1 MSQGAAMQSPQ
12 RFSLFLTPS
21 DTDFAYLDG
30 LIKEITAAQN
40 AYPFE
45 PHVTVYSG
53 SCNNQAVLKKS
64 LADVVRGVPPIA
76 LKTAGIGCGPEYFK
90 SLFIR
95 FDEDVR
101 VRRMHDRFKQVL
113 GEDSGYRLIP
123 HLSLLYY
130 DVPIAEKDVLAQSI
144 TTERPEILFDAV
156 KIVAPPV
163 EGWRD
168 TAGWRTM
175 FSMKLRGG
183 EE

>member
-1 MSQGAAMQSPQ
+1 MQLLQ
-12 RFSLFLTPS
+12 RFSLFLTPC
-21 DTDFAYLDG
+21 DTDFAYLG
-30 LIKEITAAQN
+30 SLIGEITATRN

-53 SCNNQAVLKKS
+53 SCNNNELLEKF
-64 LADVVRGVPPIA
+64 LAEAVRGVSPIA

-101 VRRMHDRFKQVL
+101 VRLIHDRLKQAL
-113 GEDSGYRLIP
+113 GEDSGYRLLP
-123 HLSLLYY
+123 HLSLLYQ
-130 DVPIAEKDVLAQSI
+130 DLPMMEKEALAQSI
-144 TTERPEILFDAV
+144 TLDRPEILFDAV

-168 TAGWRTM
+168 TTGWRTM
-175 FSMKLRGG
+175 FSMKLGGG